1 MGDFSSP
8 RTWEAARTAAV
19 ALGATLV
26 FGLLVT
32 SNSAGYRYGISDQS
46 FYAPAFERAISPD
59 LFPRDRAV
67 LDPQSRLTVADEL
80 VAGIAGA
87 SGLDLSALFLAGY
100 VLTLLVFV
108 IAVTAIGRGLYASPW
123 TSVALGLALTL
134 RHRIAKTGVNTFEG
148 YFHPRVLTF
157 GLGLLAIGAVLGRRP
172 AAAIVLVA
180 TGIAIHPTTGV
191 WFAIWVGVAL
201 AAASPRGWRL
211 LAIGALPAAAA
222 AAALLWLTPLGRQLV
237 VMDPAWAEVLAER
250 DYLYPSDWAAGTWA
264 VNLIAPAVIAA
275 AYAWRRR
282 LGIAMPAERAV
293 VIGCAALL
301 AVFAAS
307 LPFIEARVAL
317 AVQLQPSR
325 VFWQA
330 EALATAYLV
339 WALIESPW
347 PPAGPRVR
355 RRVVL
360 AMLLLA
366 SAVRGAYV
374 LKVEHDHALVTVGI
388 PDSDWEDTA
397 DWVDART
404 PRDAHFLV
412 DPDHVFRYGTSF
424 RIAARRDVFLERIKD
439 SAMAMYS
446 RELAMQIARRQ
457 RDVGNFNALTEARAL
472 QLARAHDLD
481 YLISEQ
487 TLRLPEVHR
496 EGPLRL
502 YSLRQAS
509 EAGSGGGGELSPA
522 AAPGPRPTRARPPS

>member
-1 MGDFSSP
+1 MGDFSSSGAP
-8 RTWEAARTAAV
+8 GAARTAAV
-19 ALGATLV
+19 TLAATLV

-108 IAVTAIGRGLYASPW
+108 IAVTAIGRRLYASPW

-157 GLGLLAIGAVLGRRP
+157 GLGLLAIGALLGRRP
-172 AAAIVLVA
+172 VAAVVLVA
-180 TGIAIHPTTGV
+180 AGIAIHPTTGV

-201 AAASPRGWRL
+201 AAASPRGGRL
-211 LAIGALPAAAA
+211 LAAGALLGSAA
-222 AAALLWLTPLGRQLV
+222 AAALLWITPLGRQLV

-275 AYAWRRR
+275 VYARRRR
-282 LGIAMPAERAV
+282 LGMALPAETSV
-293 VIGCAALL
+293 VVGCAALL

-307 LPFIEARVAL
+307 LPFIEARLAL

-347 PPAGPRVR
+347 PSASPRVR
-355 RRVVL
+355 RRVVV
-360 AMLLLA
+360 ATLLLA
-366 SAVRGAYV
+366 AAARGAYV
-374 LKVEHDHALVTVGI
+374 LKVEHDHPLVTVGI
-388 PDSDWEDTA
+388 PDSDWEDTG

-404 PRDAHFLV
+404 SRDAHFLV
-412 DPDHVFRYGTSF
+412 DPDHAFRYGTSF

-446 RELAMQIARRQ
+446 RDLAMQIARRQ
-457 RDVGNFNALTEARAL
+457 HDVGNFNALTEARAL
-472 QLARAHDLD
+472 QLARAYDLD

-487 TLRLPEVHR
+487 ILRLPEVHR

-502 YSLRQAS
+502 YSLRQPLG
-509 EAGSGGGGELSPA
+509 AGPSGGPDLSPA
-522 AAPGPRPTRARPPS
+522 GPPGRPAAPARPPS